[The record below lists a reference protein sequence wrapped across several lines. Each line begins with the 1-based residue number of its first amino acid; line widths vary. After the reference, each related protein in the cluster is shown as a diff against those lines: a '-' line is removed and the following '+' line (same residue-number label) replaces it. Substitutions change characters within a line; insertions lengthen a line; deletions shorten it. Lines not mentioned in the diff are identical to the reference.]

1 MLRNSVDIYSSTF
14 YIIVNMKTMHENV
27 EERWERILNVVMEL
41 SDKLWY
47 QNSKFIAGVLLP
59 SMEGPFDE
67 GEYKSWFSSYISKL
81 AIDNNWDDK
90 YVRDRI
96 N

>member
-1 MLRNSVDIYSSTF
+1 MLRNSVDFYSSTS

-27 EERWERILNVVMEL
+27 EERWERILNTVMEL

-47 QNSKFIAGVLLP
+47 QNSKFISGVLLP
-59 SMEGPFDE
+59 SMEEPFDE
-67 GEYKSWFSSYISKL
+67 GEYKSWFSSYIIKL